1 MIPLMME
8 EGYRPT
14 GWLGLLLGAKLY
26 INFHPAA
33 VETEELFMSSMA
45 LVERELDDRGKI
57 GHDVSLSEGEPPKVA
72 AFEPA
77 PEPTPAPT
85 PAPAPA
91 PAPVA
96 PAATGTP
103 TTPARTTLVPAAN
116 EVERFPSGFQMSPMQ
131 QQRQQQASSTSVSSI
146 ASGSFAEMVA
156 FFRDERQHLEAKVE
170 SQRQEMEVQ
179 RQAWQTKLE
188 QHQREIEAQRQE
200 IEQLKNQSIQAR
212 LREHQTA
219 ALQARFNALHASK
232 LLTDD
237 ELYKLEDALIESLD
251 GCDAGQ
257 LATSLIALSERVANE
272 SAFARHLRRKYAEQP
287 GV

>member
-33 VETEELFMSSMA
+33 VETEELFMNSMA
-45 LVERELDDRGKI
+45 LVERELDDRGKHI
-57 GHDVSLSEGEPPKVA
+57 GHDVSPSEGEPPKVV
-72 AFEPA
+72 AFEPTPEPA
-77 PEPTPAPT
+77 PEP
-85 PAPAPA
+85 APAPA
-91 PAPVA
+91 LAPVA
-96 PAATGTP
+96 PAATA
-103 TTPARTTLVPAAN
+103 TPARTTLVPVAN
-116 EVERFPSGFQMSPMQ
+116 EVERFSSGFQRSSMQ
-131 QQRQQQASSTSVSSI
+131 QQQKQQAPSVSSI
-146 ASGSFAEMVA
+146 TNGSFAEMVA
-156 FFRDERQHLEAKVE
+156 FFRDEREHLEAKVE
-170 SQRQEMEVQ
+170 SQRQ
-179 RQAWQTKLE
+179 
-188 QHQREIEAQRQE
+188 EIEAQRQE

-212 LREHQTA
+212 LRELQTA

-251 GCDAGQ
+251 GCDEGQ
-257 LATSLIALSERVANE
+257 VATSLVALSERVANE
-272 SAFARHLRRKYAEQP
+272 SAFARHLRRKYV